1 MRGIS
6 PQFALDPFIG
16 SMKITSAGHQ
26 KSEFFR
32 PPLHLF
38 SLRLIMGRMIVLD
51 SFQPRLHKT
60 GNEIVIILLSGMSQ
74 NRGSAVAAY
83 GLHALLRPRIFDIK
97 ITRASVF
104 KNFLI
109 HIAEYSV
116 SLSRLQQIGQYMLF
130 VNTAQW
136 YSRAALISPSV

>member
-6 PQFALDPFIG
+6 PQFASNPFIG
-16 SMKITSAGHQ
+16 PMKIASSGHQ

-38 SLRLIMGRMIVLD
+38 PLRLIMGRMIVFD

-74 NRGSAVAAY
+74 NRGSAAVSYTHLTSDPTNPGTISVQYQFLWIA
-83 GLHALLRPRIFDIK
+83 RP
-97 ITRASVF
+97 
-104 KNFLI
+104 LC
-109 HIAEYSV
+109 
-116 SLSRLQQIGQYMLF
+116 
-130 VNTAQW
+130 
-136 YSRAALISPSV
+136 